1 MRNILI
7 ILIFLSSL
15 AGCGFHLRGHNV
27 GEKPFPFTSLYLKA
41 NSASPFIAE
50 LQNNLELYKIKLA
63 ASSTTADLTLEIVA
77 EGAQKRVLALS
88 GAGQVLEYQLD
99 YSVSFRAYDKQ
110 MQEWVPADVIAL
122 QRNLIY
128 DVTQILAKEQEEQL
142 LYRDMRSDAV
152 QQILRRL
159 SRAKLRPETD
169 SAPEQK

>member
-1 MRNILI
+1 MRNLLI
-7 ILIFLSSL
+7 ILNILLL

-27 GEKPFPFTSLYLKA
+27 GEKPFPFTSLYVKYNA
-41 NSASPFIAE
+41 ATPFIGE
-50 LQNNLELYKIKLA
+50 LQNNLELYKIRIA
-63 ASSTTADLTLEIVA
+63 AASTTADLTLEIVS

-152 QQILRRL
+152 QQVLRRL
-159 SRAKLRPETD
+159 SRARLRPDTAT
-169 SAPEQK
+169 APEPK